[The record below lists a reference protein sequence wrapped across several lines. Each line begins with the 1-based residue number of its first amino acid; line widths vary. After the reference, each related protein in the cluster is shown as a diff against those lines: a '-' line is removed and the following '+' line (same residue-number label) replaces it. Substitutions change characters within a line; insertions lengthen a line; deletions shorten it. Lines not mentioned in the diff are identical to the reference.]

1 MKALIYLSIICLLLN
16 SCGDNIKRQQELIEK
31 EQKHKFD
38 SIHSIITNNY
48 IIERDS
54 FSNGIPEII
63 YPKNKPKSVRKD
75 YLWSY
80 FEIEEG
86 KAKRFRLVIQGSEVE
101 KVSGTTM
108 FYFNIDNK
116 IVKIIVQPYMAHE
129 SYKGSYYD
137 IPSAYAVDFLDSL
150 QIGSNVKMKVTNLE
164 EYTTRTISSEE
175 LNSIFKTYQY
185 YKELGGEI
193 DAPDIKDN

>member
-108 FYFNIDNK
+108 FCFNIDNK

-150 QIGSNVKMKVTNLE
+150 QIGSNVKMKVINLE

>member
-75 YLWSY
+75 YLWSD

-86 KAKRFRLVIQGSEVE
+86 RAKRFRLVIQGSEVE

-108 FYFNIDNK
+108 FCFNIDNK

-175 LNSIFKTYQY
+175 LNIIFKTYQY

>member
-1 MKALIYLSIICLLLN
+1 MRGLFLLFVICLLSSCTN
-16 SCGDNIKRQQELIEK
+16 SINRQQDRFK
-31 EQKHKFD
+31 QAQKHHFD
-38 SIHSIITNNY
+38 SIHSILTNEY

-54 FSNGIPEII
+54 FSSGIPEII

-108 FYFNIDNK
+108 FCFNIDNK

-150 QIGSNVKMKVTNLE
+150 QTGSNVKMKVTNLE

>member
-63 YPKNKPKSVRKD
+63 CPKNKPKSVRKD

-108 FYFNIDNK
+108 FCFNIDNK

>member
-108 FYFNIDNK
+108 FCFNIDNK
-116 IVKIIVQPYMAHE
+116 ITNVPLRWANR
-129 SYKGSYYD
+129 
-137 IPSAYAVDFLDSL
+137 SL
-150 QIGSNVKMKVTNLE
+150 N
-164 EYTTRTISSEE
+164 
-175 LNSIFKTYQY
+175 
-185 YKELGGEI
+185 
-193 DAPDIKDN
+193 

>member
-54 FSNGIPEII
+54 FSNGIHEII

-108 FYFNIDNK
+108 FCFNIDNK

>member
-108 FYFNIDNK
+108 FCFNIDNK

>member
-108 FYFNIDNK
+108 FCFNIDNK

-137 IPSAYAVDFLDSL
+137 IPSAYDVDFLDSL
-150 QIGSNVKMKVTNLE
+150 QIGSSVKMKVTNLE

>member
-54 FSNGIPEII
+54 FTNEIPEII

-108 FYFNIDNK
+108 FCFNIDNK

>member
-86 KAKRFRLVIQGSEVE
+86 KAKRFRLVIQGAEVE

-108 FYFNIDNK
+108 FCFNIDNK

>member
-108 FYFNIDNK
+108 FCFNIDNK

-164 EYTTRTISSEE
+164 ENTTRTISSEE

>member
-108 FYFNIDNK
+108 FCFNIDNK

-164 EYTTRTISSEE
+164 EYMTRTISSEE

>member
-108 FYFNIDNK
+108 FCFNIDNK

-150 QIGSNVKMKVTNLE
+150 QIGSNVKMKVTNFE

>member
-108 FYFNIDNK
+108 FCFNIDNK
-116 IVKIIVQPYMAHE
+116 LVKIIVQPYMAHE